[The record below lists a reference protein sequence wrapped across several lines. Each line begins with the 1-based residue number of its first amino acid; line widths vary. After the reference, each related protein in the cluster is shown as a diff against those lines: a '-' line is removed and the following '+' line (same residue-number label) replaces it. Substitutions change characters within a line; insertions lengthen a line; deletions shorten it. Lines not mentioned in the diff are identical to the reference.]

1 MTDCHTDREGGGGG
15 EGVRRE
21 GGREGG
27 RGRRKSQK
35 VRGKMDI
42 DMEWI

>member
-1 MTDCHTDREGGGGG
+1 
-15 EGVRRE
+15 VRR
-21 GGREGG
+21 GEGG

-42 DMEWI
+42 DMEWNMKTKREKR